1 MMNII
6 EQKRAE
12 IDRIDTEW
20 VYLLN
25 QRFKACLAIGEAKKQ
40 GATAVLDPN
49 REQNILNRLQTYEEH
64 EGMVNTLWP
73 QIMAYSRGLQSK
85 L

>member
-12 IDRIDTEW
+12 IDRIDTEL

-25 QRFKACLAIGEAKKQ
+25 KRFQACVAIGEAKKQ

-49 REQNILNRLQTYEEH
+49 REQNILNRLKDYEEF
-64 EGMVNTLWP
+64 EGMVDTLWP